1 MLKKLA
7 AATFAIFALVAVAGA
22 AGNTCQGT
30 KIKLAGKKTGCRVK
44 LDGTQASSG
53 KPKDSA
59 KDILCGQKFSDGFM
73 TAESKPPC
81 LTTGDEGA
89 IEGKIDAFE
98 MSIGDMLS
106 PGAPPAKSKC
116 QGAKIKAAANRAS
129 CLLRVKAKTAASGLA
144 SDDAGK
150 ISKCDTKF
158 TTAFSKADAGADCTT
173 HADLDAVKG
182 QIDTFV
188 DDVDRALDVCA
199 PLVPGQPIANT
210 YNIQDVTGPSVCIF
224 GTAANQLQP
233 CQSDADCGGTG
244 GGCVATPWISA
255 GGVVLPFP
263 LGISATFTVT
273 AADQRP
279 SCSHPVCIA
288 CGNPNATCPGMTG
301 CGANPNCVSATPTC
315 CDQPAFTV
323 PTFFLSGLNVC
334 VKVDQKACGVG
345 VVNTSNPQTGDA
357 EVIKMGDT
365 SDPGPDCTYG
375 PGDPAAKPCGTLAG
389 GAGRDKAGKVVRTL
403 GNGMPDSSGIHSR
416 FTVPLL
422 ATAWVD
428 RPPPGGQTCPSNAT
442 FDSGE
447 TLMAQLILNAEL
459 STAGAT
465 GALVDMNSDMCA
477 VAGVGFGGDAS
488 TKAGPITLGPPAL
501 SPAPYGGGNNLMGS
515 AGLVFPGSGPLYD
528 IGFLALVPFGQ
539 PTVVASQSCTCTLTP
554 GCPE

>member
-1 MLKKLA
+1 MRSVAPAPRDVQVGKRKASRLLLA
-7 AATFAIFALVAVAGA
+7 H
-22 AGNTCQGT
+22 
-30 KIKLAGKKTGCRVK
+30 
-44 LDGTQASSG
+44 
-53 KPKDSA
+53 
-59 KDILCGQKFSDGFM
+59 
-73 TAESKPPC
+73 ES
-81 LTTGDEGA
+81 
-89 IEGKIDAFE
+89 
-98 MSIGDMLS
+98 
-106 PGAPPAKSKC
+106 
-116 QGAKIKAAANRAS
+116 
-129 CLLRVKAKTAASGLA
+129 
-144 SDDAGK
+144 
-150 ISKCDTKF
+150 CD
-158 TTAFSKADAGADCTT
+158 
-173 HADLDAVKG
+173 
-182 QIDTFV
+182 
-188 DDVDRALDVCA
+188 

-210 YNIQDVTGPSVCIF
+210 YNIQDVTGPGVCIL

-279 SCSHPVCIA
+279 SCSHPVCIV

-345 VVNTSNPQTGDA
+345 VVNNSDPHTGDA

-428 RPPPGGQTCPSNAT
+428 RPPPGGQTCPSTAT

-488 TKAGPITLGPPAL
+488 MKAGPITLGPPAL